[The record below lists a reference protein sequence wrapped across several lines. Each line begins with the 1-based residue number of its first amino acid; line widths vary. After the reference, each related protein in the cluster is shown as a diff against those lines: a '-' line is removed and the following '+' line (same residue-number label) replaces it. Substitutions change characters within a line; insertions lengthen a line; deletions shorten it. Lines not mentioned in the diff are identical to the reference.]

1 MGQMGC
7 RSGDSLR
14 LAALWN
20 YLCCGSSD
28 GAGLF
33 RTVRPSGQNL
43 LVCLFWGWR
52 LLYLYCQCAPDA
64 LLTVRWQKVALLS
77 LAVFVLGLGHVGKYF
92 RPQWSKQYEQPRQ
105 DGTLRILSYNV
116 GGFWGNVPE
125 SRRVACMRLPLT

>member
-43 LVCLFWGWR
+43 LVCLFGVGGS
-52 LLYLYCQCAPDA
+52 LYLYCQCAPDA
-64 LLTVRWQKVALLS
+64 LLDGALAES
-77 LAVFVLGLGHVGKYF
+77 GVVV
-92 RPQWSKQYEQPRQ
+92 
-105 DGTLRILSYNV
+105 V
-116 GGFWGNVPE
+116 GGVCARIG
-125 SRRVACMRLPLT
+125 ACGQIFSSPME